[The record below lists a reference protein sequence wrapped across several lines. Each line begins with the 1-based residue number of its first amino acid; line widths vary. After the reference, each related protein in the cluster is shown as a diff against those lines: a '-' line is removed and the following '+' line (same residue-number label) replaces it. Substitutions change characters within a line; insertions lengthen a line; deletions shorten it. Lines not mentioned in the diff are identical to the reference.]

1 MATTPHATSTLLTSS
16 EIKGTTV
23 RNLQNEDIGEVD
35 ELLIRREDGVVRLA
49 VLSVGGFLGLG
60 STRVAVPWKAFDITS
75 LRNGTI
81 RMTLDATRAQ
91 LEKAPRTEG
100 KNYQRLYTGEVVE
113 PIFDYWEIE
122 YVD

>member
-81 RMTLDATRAQ
+81 RMTLDATKEQ

-100 KNYQRLYTGEVVE
+100 TNYERLYTGEVVE
-113 PIFDYWEIE
+113 PIFDYWEID
-122 YVD
+122 YID

>member
-35 ELLIRREDGVVRLA
+35 ELLIRHEDGVVRLA
-49 VLSVGGFLGLG
+49 VLSVGGFLGLA

-81 RMTLDATRAQ
+81 RMTLDATKEQ

-100 KNYQRLYTGEVVE
+100 TNYERLYTGEVVE
-113 PIFDYWEIE
+113 PIFDYWEI
-122 YVD
+122 D